1 MYYYT
6 DYNTFKL
13 ILTNGT
19 LRFKESTSSN
29 DRLDTIQL
37 YNELITMAEDKLR
50 DANLKAEQKFYF
62 DMLKHNGVKS
72 SRVSL
77 VACFTTKADSRM
89 LWDAYTMHGII
100 TMMVSP
106 DKNTKEVEIGQDVEK
121 IPSKETGYSYKREN
135 ENRGSK
141 YEGRRAARNEAF
153 VELFNNGKVDRNIEV
168 ICVKGKMYS
177 LNELFLNY
185 SQVSGRLLEKS
196 FWNEALSLIPEEFFF
211 FVWCW
216 HPKRAVRSS

>member
-37 YNELITMAEDKLR
+37 YNELITMTEDKLR

-77 VACFTTKADSRM
+77 VACFRVCCGMRTQC
-89 LWDAYTMHGII
+89 I
-100 TMMVSP
+100 
-106 DKNTKEVEIGQDVEK
+106 EK
-121 IPSKETGYSYKREN
+121 IVRQ
-135 ENRGSK
+135 
-141 YEGRRAARNEAF
+141 
-153 VELFNNGKVDRNIEV
+153 NGIMEYV
-168 ICVKGKMYS
+168 
-177 LNELFLNY
+177 
-185 SQVSGRLLEKS
+185 
-196 FWNEALSLIPEEFFF
+196 
-211 FVWCW
+211 
-216 HPKRAVRSS
+216 

>member
-62 DMLKHNGVKS
+62 FGFALTQD
-72 SRVSL
+72 
-77 VACFTTKADSRM
+77 
-89 LWDAYTMHGII
+89 I
-100 TMMVSP
+100 TFRL
-106 DKNTKEVEIGQDVEK
+106 NR
-121 IPSKETGYSYKREN
+121 YK
-135 ENRGSK
+135 
-141 YEGRRAARNEAF
+141 
-153 VELFNNGKVDRNIEV
+153 
-168 ICVKGKMYS
+168 C
-177 LNELFLNY
+177 
-185 SQVSGRLLEKS
+185 
-196 FWNEALSLIPEEFFF
+196 
-211 FVWCW
+211 
-216 HPKRAVRSS
+216 

>member
-1 MYYYT
+1 M
-6 DYNTFKL
+6 
-13 ILTNGT
+13 
-19 LRFKESTSSN
+19 
-29 DRLDTIQL
+29 
-37 YNELITMAEDKLR
+37 
-50 DANLKAEQKFYF
+50 KAEQKFYF

-77 VACFTTKADSRM
+77 VVCFTTKADSRM

-141 YEGRRAARNEAF
+141 YEGRRAARIEAF
-153 VELFNNGKVDRNIEV
+153 VELFNSGKVDRNIEV